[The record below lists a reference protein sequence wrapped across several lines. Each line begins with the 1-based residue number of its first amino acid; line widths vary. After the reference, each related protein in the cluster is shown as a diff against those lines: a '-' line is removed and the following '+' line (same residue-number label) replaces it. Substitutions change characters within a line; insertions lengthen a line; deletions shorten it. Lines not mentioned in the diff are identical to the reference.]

1 MLESGR
7 GVKDSE
13 PNTPPAHLMSLP
25 FRPTGS
31 RPKPTQN
38 RGNFRRDPMDR
49 GPKRNERIRATEV
62 RVITAAGEML
72 GVMPVEKALGLAKEQ
87 GVDLIEIAGT
97 AVPPVC
103 KLIELGKFL
112 YEESKKS
119 KHQKH
124 TAKMKELKFR
134 PRIDT
139 HDLFIKIR
147 RAENFLYHGH
157 KVKLVL
163 QYRYRD
169 LEHAEIGIETVKRVI
184 AELANVC
191 TADSVPK
198 RTGRSIVLG
207 LTPLQQNRRKLVHN
221 AEPGDENMEDD
232 SAVADEPDEQ

>member
-13 PNTPPAHLMSLP
+13 RNTPPAHLMSLP

-72 GVMPVEKALGLAKEQ
+72 GVMPVEKALNLAKEQ

-134 PRIDT
+134 PRFTDT
-139 HDLFIKIR
+139 KLSSFSNIATAISST
-147 RAENFLYHGH
+147 L
-157 KVKLVL
+157 KLVSRQL
-163 QYRYRD
+163 SASSLNSRMSARQ
-169 LEHAEIGIETVKRVI
+169 
-184 AELANVC
+184 
-191 TADSVPK
+191 TAYLSA
-198 RTGRSIVLG
+198 
-207 LTPLQQNRRKLVHN
+207 Q
-221 AEPGDENMEDD
+221 
-232 SAVADEPDEQ
+232 AVASSLA

>member
-13 PNTPPAHLMSLP
+13 RNTPPAHLMSLP

-72 GVMPVEKALGLAKEQ
+72 GVMPVEKALNLAKEQ

-97 AVPPVC
+97 A
-103 KLIELGKFL
+103 
-112 YEESKKS
+112 ESKKS

-147 RAENFLYHGH
+147 RAENFLFHGH

-184 AELANVC
+184 AELTNVC